1 MNQVSAKD
9 WIRGVIKS
17 EENSR
22 FLQSGKDFINDEL
35 LSNALINNQKATK
48 EEIRTIIQKA
58 KNIQSLTIDET
69 AKLLFVTDNDLWN
82 EINEADKLVLERLT
96 K

>member
-1 MNQVSAKD
+1 MNQVSTKD
-9 WIRGVIKS
+9 WIKGVIKS

-35 LSNALINNQKATK
+35 LSNALINNQKSTK
-48 EEIRTIIQKA
+48 EEIRAIIQKA
-58 KNIQSLTIDET
+58 KDIQSLTIDET

-82 EINEADKLVLERLT
+82 EINEAALEI
-96 K
+96 KKKV

>member
-35 LSNALINNQKATK
+35 LSNALINNQKQLK
-48 EEIRTIIQKA
+48 KRSG
-58 KNIQSLTIDET
+58 QSFKKQRI
-69 AKLLFVTDNDLWN
+69 FS
-82 EINEADKLVLERLT
+82 RLQ
-96 K
+96 